1 MRSINDDNDGFNDSK
16 EVDMEK
22 STPKQFLMAPKRGTS
37 KNTMIIAASAVVSA
51 ASLVFLLLFSQ
62 TESQITKSAEFIISI
77 LIGIVPFT
85 IIQLREVKRKDGIDK
100 NMPLF
105 MLALLSGVKTGAQI
119 QDSIKSASTRN
130 FGSLTKEI
138 KNLNATIGS
147 GFPIADCFEVFALRC
162 GTKISKRVATLLQI
176 SLKMGGDITQ
186 ELEMIQKHIAE
197 MADLE
202 KSRKSSLSPYVYT
215 VYIAFFVFLAIALL
229 LTINFVPEI
238 EKIKAGFDTAA
249 PTSGSSLDLF
259 SAIKNFDPTLLK
271 SMMYNMAIIESIF
284 GGLAVGK
291 IGSSNYISGI
301 KHVIIMLVIT
311 IISFTLVG

>member
-1 MRSINDDNDGFNDSK
+1 
-16 EVDMEK
+16 MEK
-22 STPKQFLMAPKRGTS
+22 TIPKQFLLAPKRETS
-37 KNTMIIAASAVVSA
+37 KNTIIIAASAVVSA
-51 ASLVFLLLFSQ
+51 ASIVFLLLFSQ
-62 TESQITKSAEFIISI
+62 TESQITKSAEFIIGI
-77 LIGIVPFT
+77 LIGIIPFT
-85 IIQLREVKRKDGIDK
+85 VIQLREVKRKDGIDK

-105 MLALLSGVKTGAQI
+105 LLALLSGVKTGAQI
-119 QDSIKSASTRN
+119 QDSIKSAATRN
-130 FGSLTKEI
+130 FGSLTREI

-162 GTKISKRVATLLQI
+162 GTKISKRVATLLEI
-176 SLKMGGDITQ
+176 SLNMGGDITQ
-186 ELEMIQKHIAE
+186 ELELIQKHIAE
-197 MADLE
+197 MAELE

-249 PTSGSSLDLF
+249 PTSGSNSPELF
-259 SAIKNFDPTLLK
+259 SAIKSFDPALLK
-271 SMMYNMAIIESIF
+271 SMMYNMAIIESVF

-291 IGSSNYISGI
+291 IGSSNYIAGI

>member
-1 MRSINDDNDGFNDSK
+1 MKQK
-16 EVDMEK
+16 E
-22 STPKQFLMAPKRGTS
+22 PKEFLLNVKKDTN
-37 KNTMIIAASAVVSA
+37 KNTIIIAVSAVVSA
-51 ASLVFLLLFSQ
+51 LSLLFLLIFTQSV
-62 TESQITKSAEFIISI
+62 SAIDKSAEVI
-77 LIGIVPFT
+77 LCILVGVVPYT
-85 IIQLREVKRKDGIDK
+85 VIQVREVKRKDGIDK

-105 MLALLSGVKTGAQI
+105 LLALLSGVKTGAQI
-119 QDSIKSASTRN
+119 QDSIKSAATRN

-147 GFPIADCFEVFALRC
+147 GFPLSDCFDVFAQRC
-162 GTKISKRVATLLQI
+162 GTKVSKRVATLLDI

-186 ELEMIQKHIAE
+186 ELEMIQTHIAD
-197 MADLE
+197 MAELE

-229 LTINFVPEI
+229 LSINFVPEI
-238 EKIKAGFDTAA
+238 EKIKEGFDTAT
-249 PTSGSSLDLF
+249 PTSGSNNPELF
-259 SAIKNFDPTLLK
+259 SAIKSFDPSLLK

-291 IGSSNYISGI
+291 IGSGNYISGI
-301 KHVIIMLVIT
+301 KHVIVMLVIT